1 MDRSFAEP
9 LRAAVQEALSSGILA
24 QEFREQVVATLR
36 ERPGVLHPDAPL
48 RAAKLAVGGFEAAGG
63 TGSVGVQTGA
73 AAELMMTAAHL
84 LDRLADDDGDASSG
98 DLQVAPALLFLTG
111 IILNRIHASAGLCFD
126 WSPLYI
132 RMTTVCSGQQAD
144 INLQDDNYPT
154 LEAARLMTENK
165 TGAFGEAITLAGA
178 IGAGACPTLQAQLGK
193 VGNLL
198 GTCSQLIDDASDAST
213 RAPTTSDISL
223 RKKTVPIAYFL
234 GCRGDRADWDKLRDR
249 FLDRGLSMAEE
260 RMMRLAIEES
270 GALQLTLTLGNWYR
284 MKAESALDALD
295 AQGCETRLLREM
307 ACELRNPELPRSEL
321 AAASVS
327 GFTD

>member
-9 LRAAVQEALSSGILA
+9 LRAAVQEALSSGISA
-24 QEFREQVVATLR
+24 QEFREQVAATLR
-36 ERPGVLHPDAPL
+36 ERPGVLHQDAPL
-48 RAAKLAVGGFEAAGG
+48 RAAKMAVGAFEAAGG

-73 AAELMMTAAHL
+73 AVELMMTAAHL
-84 LDRLADDDGDASSG
+84 LDRLADDDGDATTG
-98 DLQVAPALLFLTG
+98 DLQIAPALLFLVG
-111 IILNRIHASAGLCFD
+111 IILNGIRASVGFCLD
-126 WSPLYI
+126 WSPLYL

-144 INLQDDNYPT
+144 VNLQDENYPT
-154 LEAARLMTENK
+154 LEAARLMTEDK
-165 TGAFGEAITLAGA
+165 TGAFGEAMTVAGA
-178 IGAGACPTLQAQLGK
+178 IGAGACPRLQAQLGDI
-193 VGNLL
+193 GNLL
-198 GTCSQLIDDASDAST
+198 GTCSQLIDDASDASM

-234 GCRGDRADWDKLRDR
+234 GCRGDRADWDRLRDR
-249 FLDRGLSMAEE
+249 FLAGGLSMAEE
-260 RMMRLAIEES
+260 RVMRLAIEES

-284 MKAESALDALD
+284 MRAEAALDALD

-321 AAASVS
+321 ATVSVS